1 MSSLSSLEE
10 FQKREKERDIEEC
23 KKQIEFYERCRD
35 SAHKR
40 CEPAQMYN
48 AVCAIMYWKERLNEV
63 ENRSIFN

>member
-1 MSSLSSLEE
+1 MNYLSPLEDHRRQ
-10 FQKREKERDIEEC
+10 QKDRDIEEC

-40 CEPAQMYN
+40 CEPAQMYH
-48 AVCAIMYWKERLNEV
+48 AVCEIMYWKERLNEV